1 MSQLN
6 FTTYVAQ
13 IANLIVVNPA
23 DANYLAMIPNMV
35 DFAEQR
41 EYRELDLIATSLT
54 DATGSFNVNNRSL
67 ALSTSLGTF
76 LVVEEVNVI
85 TPSTAT
91 STSGS
96 RTPLT
101 NTSQQFID
109 ITYPSNTSAQG
120 VPEFWSMKDNA
131 TIIVGPSPNQ
141 AYPVEIV
148 GTYRPA
154 SLSSG
159 NSSTVLTQMLPDLFV
174 ADSMVFASGYM
185 KNFGNMSDDPQ
196 SGTTW
201 ETIRNKL
208 FASANVEEV
217 RKKYQSQA
225 WTSESPSPLAQR
237 V

>member
-41 EYRELDLIATSLT
+41 EYRELDLVATSLT
-54 DATGSFNVNNRSL
+54 DATGSFSTNNRSL
-67 ALSTSLGTF
+67 ALSTALGTF

-109 ITYPSNTSAQG
+109 ITYPSDVRAQG
-120 VPEFWSMKDNA
+120 VPEFWSMKDAA
-131 TIIVGPSPNQ
+131 TIIVGPSPD
-141 AYPVEIV
+141 
-148 GTYRPA
+148 RK
-154 SLSSG
+154 
-159 NSSTVLTQMLPDLFV
+159 STRL
-174 ADSMVFASGYM
+174 
-185 KNFGNMSDDPQ
+185 N
-196 SGTTW
+196 
-201 ETIRNKL
+201 
-208 FASANVEEV
+208 
-217 RKKYQSQA
+217 
-225 WTSESPSPLAQR
+225 
-237 V
+237 